1 MTDYLRPDSLE
12 DALRARDEHP
22 DWLLLAGGTDV
33 MVGFAEKPA
42 PSGVIDVFGLPGL
55 CGVSRE
61 PDGTIRIGAAT
72 TYADILRSPIVQSDL
87 PALAACV
94 REIGAVQ
101 IQARGTLGGNVGT
114 SSPVGDTLPVLLAL
128 DARLELAS
136 ARARREMAY
145 PDFLVGYRKTALA
158 PTEIVAAVRF
168 PVVPGRVQHWRKV
181 GTRKAQA
188 ISKVMFAGSASLSP
202 EGKILSPRIALG
214 AVADR
219 PIRVLA
225 AESLL
230 EGQSPSEPL
239 AERARDAVI
248 SAIHPITD
256 VRSTA
261 EYRSTVAGNLVRRFV
276 LGLGDAPKA

>member
-1 MTDYLRPDSLE
+1 
-12 DALRARDEHP
+12 
-22 DWLLLAGGTDV
+22 
-33 MVGFAEKPA
+33 
-42 PSGVIDVFGLPGL
+42 
-55 CGVSRE
+55 
-61 PDGTIRIGAAT
+61 
-72 TYADILRSPIVQSDL
+72 
-87 PALAACV
+87 
-94 REIGAVQ
+94 
-101 IQARGTLGGNVGT
+101 
-114 SSPVGDTLPVLLAL
+114 
-128 DARLELAS
+128 
-136 ARARREMAY
+136 
-145 PDFLVGYRKTALA
+145 
-158 PTEIVAAVRF
+158 
-168 PVVPGRVQHWRKV
+168 
-181 GTRKAQA
+181 
-188 ISKVMFAGSASLSP
+188 MFAGSASLSP